1 MLQLAN
7 MSNYEFDRRM
17 IDNSAVRLESFLK
30 EHALDGLEMLFWE
43 DWDPALHRKPWIQGA
58 HLRFWPNWLDFWRGD
73 RQAVLSQLGGEEQV
87 FASFGSWDREDWLER
102 YRREIAV
109 AADAGAK
116 YLVFHVSQ
124 VRPDEMYDWRF
135 TASDKEV
142 IDATLEVVN
151 ELSDAIPSEI
161 ELLYEN
167 LWWPGLTLRDPEIAS
182 RLLSGSRH
190 SKTGFML
197 DTGHLMNG
205 NISLH
210 NQDQAIDYTLKILE
224 RLGGLKASIR
234 GMHLHHS
241 LSGQYL
247 KESRKQQGDFS
258 LTALMSHVMKIDQH
272 LPFSSERVKELV
284 NAVKPAYL
292 VHEFAYSSLH
302 EWSDKI
308 RCQQQ
313 ALGELKV
320 EEAS

>member
-1 MLQLAN
+1 MLQLVN

-17 IDNSAVRLESFLK
+17 IDNSAVCLEMFLQK
-30 EHALDGLEMLFWE
+30 HEMDGLELLFWE
-43 DWDPALHRKPWIQGA
+43 DWNPALHRKPWVQGA

-87 FASFGSWDREDWLER
+87 VASFGGWSKEVWLER

-135 TASDKEV
+135 TASDREV
-142 IDATLEVVN
+142 VDATLEVVN
-151 ELSDAIPSEI
+151 ELADAIPPEI

-182 RLLSGSRH
+182 RLLNGSRH
-190 SKTGFML
+190 PKTGFML

-205 NISLH
+205 NLALH
-210 NQDQAIDYTLKILE
+210 SQEQAIDYTLKVLE
-224 RLGGLKASIR
+224 RLGGLKERIR
-234 GMHLHHS
+234 GIHLHCS
-241 LSGQYL
+241 LSGEYVR
-247 KESRKQQGDFS
+247 ESRKQQGDLS
-258 LTALMSHVMKIDQH
+258 LAALMSHVMKIDQH
-272 LPFSSERVKELV
+272 QPFSSGRVKELIDF
-284 NAVKPAYL
+284 VKPEYL
-292 VHEFAYSSLH
+292 VHEFAYSSLR

-308 RCQQQ
+308 VRQQQ
-313 ALGELKV
+313 ALSNLT
-320 EEAS
+320 EEAAS

>member
-17 IDNSAVRLESFLK
+17 IDNSAVCLESFLQ
-30 EHALDGLEMLFWE
+30 EHELDGLELLFWE
-43 DWDPALHRKPWIQGA
+43 EWDPTLHRKPWIQGA
-58 HLRFWPNWLDFWRGD
+58 HLRFWPDWLDYWRGD
-73 RQAVLSQLGGEEQV
+73 RQAVLKQSGSEEQV
-87 FASFGSWDREDWLER
+87 LASFGGWDREVWLER
-102 YRREIAV
+102 YRREIRV
-109 AADAGAK
+109 AAEAGAK

-135 TASDKEV
+135 KSSDREV
-142 IDATLEVVN
+142 VAATLEVVN
-151 ELSDAIPSEI
+151 ELADTIPPEV

-167 LWWPGLTLRDPEIAS
+167 LWWPGLTLRDPEIAAE
-182 RLLSGSRH
+182 LLNGSRH
-190 SKTGFML
+190 AKTGLML

-205 NISLH
+205 NLALH
-210 NQDQAIDYTLKILE
+210 NQEQAIDYTLKILE
-224 RLGGLKASIR
+224 RLGGLKERIR

-241 LSGQYL
+241 LSGPYL
-247 KESRKQQGDFS
+247 KESRKQQGAMS

-284 NAVKPAYL
+284 DTVKPAYL
-292 VHEFAYSSLH
+292 VHEFAYSSLS

-313 ALGELKV
+313 ALGGLKV
-320 EEAS
+320 EAAS